1 MENEYEHCSRE
12 ELLQTIKKQNVRI
25 DVLTQMVK
33 RQTDILQKW
42 SDNIIEL
49 LGSIVEYRDLES
61 GEHIARVKTYTKII
75 GKEVKDRY
83 PEYGLTDQDLHIIVA
98 TSPLHDIGKIA
109 IPDDIILKPGK
120 LTQEE
125 FDYMKSHTISGSEI
139 LEMVKDAWP
148 EEYQRYAMEISHFH
162 HERFDGNG
170 YPEGF
175 EGEQIPISAQIV
187 SLADVYDALVH
198 ERVYKDAIPRDR
210 AYRMILH
217 GECGTFNPKILKC
230 FEACREELEKY

>member
-1 MENEYEHCSRE
+1 
-12 ELLQTIKKQNVRI
+12 
-25 DVLTQMVK
+25 
-33 RQTDILQKW
+33 
-42 SDNIIEL
+42 
-49 LGSIVEYRDLES
+49 
-61 GEHIARVKTYTKII
+61 
-75 GKEVKDRY
+75 
-83 PEYGLTDQDLHIIVA
+83 
-98 TSPLHDIGKIA
+98 
-109 IPDDIILKPGK
+109 
-120 LTQEE
+120 
-125 FDYMKSHTISGSEI
+125 
-139 LEMVKDAWP
+139 
-148 EEYQRYAMEISHFH
+148 MEISHFH

-217 GECGTFNPKILKC
+217 GECGTVNPKILKC

>member
-1 MENEYEHCSRE
+1 M
-12 ELLQTIKKQNVRI
+12 
-25 DVLTQMVK
+25 
-33 RQTDILQKW
+33 TD
-42 SDNIIEL
+42 
-49 LGSIVEYRDLES
+49 R
-61 GEHIARVKTYTKII
+61 
-75 GKEVKDRY
+75 
-83 PEYGLTDQDLHIIVA
+83 DLHIIVA

-120 LTQEE
+120 LTEEE